1 MKPIILTVC
10 AVVLM
15 ASAGWAGS
23 LVTNES
29 GNVEAEL
36 RDGSKLIGTA
46 VPATLALDV
55 KTEALGQLSIPLNR
69 IGKIEFTKDG
79 QVSIQLQNGD
89 KLKGEVQL
97 RALKLQT
104 VVGLLSVPREAIVK
118 LQVRAASAGSSRL
131 LGVDDW
137 DLLPFPQNS
146 NWPGERGEP
155 ATLGADQILLRSQP
169 IRTRH
174 AHRLPQIVTGEI
186 TCLGREDGCGWFNL
200 YLVPAGQSPVLDPS
214 EALVLVLNLGP
225 SQSAELQQRT
235 GRGAYQILWRSALPS
250 MAAGDSL
257 HVRLEIG
264 DGKALIKF
272 NDQPDNV
279 ANVRLTAD
287 EYHLELWSWPPTSQW
302 TVRKVSIQ

>member
-89 KLKGEVQL
+89 KLKGGSPTP
-97 RALKLQT
+97 RAET
-104 VVGLLSVPREAIVK
+104 P
-118 LQVRAASAGSSRL
+118 
-131 LGVDDW
+131 
-137 DLLPFPQNS
+137 
-146 NWPGERGEP
+146 
-155 ATLGADQILLRSQP
+155 
-169 IRTRH
+169 
-174 AHRLPQIVTGEI
+174 
-186 TCLGREDGCGWFNL
+186 DGCRL
-200 YLVPAGQSPVLDPS
+200 
-214 EALVLVLNLGP
+214 ALCATGGDCQTSGP
-225 SQSAELQQRT
+225 
-235 GRGAYQILWRSALPS
+235 RSIC
-250 MAAGDSL
+250 
-257 HVRLEIG
+257 R
-264 DGKALIKF
+264 
-272 NDQPDNV
+272 
-279 ANVRLTAD
+279 
-287 EYHLELWSWPPTSQW
+287 
-302 TVRKVSIQ
+302 